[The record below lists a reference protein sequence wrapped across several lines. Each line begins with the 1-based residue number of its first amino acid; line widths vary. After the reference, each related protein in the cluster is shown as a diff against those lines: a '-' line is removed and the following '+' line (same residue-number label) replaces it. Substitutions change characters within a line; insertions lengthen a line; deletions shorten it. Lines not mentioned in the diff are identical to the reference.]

1 MDINTLE
8 VVKNILLN
16 YTVSNGTLK
25 AATDVWIAFL
35 ILITSASIS
44 AGVYLDIYNTPKD
57 KRKPLFIEAINK
69 FKSRVKK
76 KERI

>member
-8 VVKNILLN
+8 VIKNMLIN
-16 YTVSNGTLK
+16 YAVSNGTIK
-25 AATDVWIAFL
+25 AATDVGLALL

-69 FKSRVKK
+69 FKSKVKK
-76 KERI
+76 KERL

>member
-8 VVKNILLN
+8 VVKNILIN
-16 YTVSNGTLK
+16 YTVSNGTIK
-25 AATDVWIAFL
+25 AATDIGTALL
-35 ILITSASIS
+35 ILIVSASIS
-44 AGVYLDIYNTPKD
+44 AGVYLDIYNTPKE

-76 KERI
+76 KEHS